1 MIDENYKLMQDVRE
15 GLIRMEGKLDN
26 MAEKHINIEKR
37 VTKVED
43 NISWLVRTV
52 VGQLVISIVAFVLI
66 KR

>member
-1 MIDENYKLMQDVRE
+1 MVDENYKLLQDVRE

-43 NISWLVRTV
+43 NITWLMRTI
-52 VGQLVISIVAFVLI
+52 VGQIVIAVIAFFVI
-66 KR
+66 KK